1 MRKREGLTE
10 RSVIKHQSL
19 VHHLLAASQ
28 LSPLVRKKQ
37 SKTMVRPSQQL
48 SAGVGHLAWQGART
62 LGRKYKHRKAMLR
75 CVSGHALA
83 SP

>member
-28 LSPLVRKKQ
+28 LSPPEKNLSSRKRWCVQ
-37 SKTMVRPSQQL
+37 ANSYR
-48 SAGVGHLAWQGART
+48 LAWGI
-62 LGRKYKHRKAMLR
+62 
-75 CVSGHALA
+75 
-83 SP
+83 